1 MRQPNF
7 YSAVFA
13 IIRNDKNEILFQ
25 KRQNTGFRDGQ
36 FQLPSGHVEWSESI
50 KDSIIRELQEEL
62 WIGVLENDIEI
73 AHIAHVISS
82 ERVYFNIYANILK
95 YVWDIVNLESEKCS
109 EIGFYTFQEI
119 ENNPDFQYEIETLKS
134 IEMWYIFSEKMI

>member
-13 IIRNDKNEILFQ
+13 IIRNEKNEILFQ

-36 FQLPSGHVEWSESI
+36 FQLPSWHVEGSETI

-73 AHIAHVISS
+73 AHIAHVVSS

-109 EIGFYTFQEI
+109 EIGFYAFQEI
-119 ENNPDFQYEIETLKS
+119 ENNPDFHYEIQTLKS
-134 IEMWYIFSEKMI
+134 IEMWYIFSEKII